1 MVIINKVV
9 LIGRLTKDPE
19 LRFAAGSGMAISR
32 FRVAVNRRKKE
43 DRADFINCVSFGKT
57 AETIAQ
63 YFTKGRPIAIV
74 GHMQTGSYDAQD
86 GTKRYTT
93 DVAVE
98 SFEFVGSNG
107 QANTQENTQE
117 STPFD
122 GGWDMGEDVTPA
134 DDMGDCPF

>member
-1 MVIINKVV
+1 MNKVI

-19 LRFAAGSGMAISR
+19 LRFTAGSGMAVSR
-32 FRVAVNRRKKE
+32 FTVAVNRQFKKDE
-43 DRADFINCVSFGKT
+43 TDFINCVAWGKT

-74 GHMQTGSYDAQD
+74 GHIQTGSYDSQD

-98 SFEFVGSNG
+98 SFEFIVSNG
-107 QANTQENTQE
+107 QANNQGSNNANAFSEFGG
-117 STPFD
+117 FD
-122 GGWDMGEDVTPA
+122 DVTPA

>member
-1 MVIINKVV
+1 MNKVV

-19 LRFAAGSGMAISR
+19 LRYAAGSGTAVTR
-32 FRVAVNRRKKE
+32 FTIAVNRQFKKDE
-43 DRADFINCVSFGKT
+43 ADFINCVAWNKT

-63 YFTKGRPIAIV
+63 YFTKGRLIAIV

-107 QANTQENTQE
+107 QANNQGSNNADAFSEFGG
-117 STPFD
+117 FD
-122 GGWDMGEDVTPA
+122 DVAPA